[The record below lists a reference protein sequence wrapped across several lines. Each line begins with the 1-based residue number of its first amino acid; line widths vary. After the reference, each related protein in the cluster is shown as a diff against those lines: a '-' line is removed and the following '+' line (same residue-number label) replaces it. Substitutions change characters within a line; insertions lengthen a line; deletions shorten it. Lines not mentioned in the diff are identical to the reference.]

1 MKSIANCKL
10 QIAPSPSP
18 LPQRRGRGEGEGAA
32 NCKLSIC
39 TGVGLLISLAV
50 PAGVFPAGAKAKAT
64 GSNSDLA
71 KLQGSWRVVA
81 GESRG
86 KPKPE
91 DALKDLKWVVKG
103 NKITLKGDEGKNFVL
118 RFHIDA
124 TKKPKTINLTN
135 PERKETV
142 QGIYQ
147 LDKDRW
153 KLCVGVPG
161 EKRPASFVTR
171 EDLNVALFVLEK
183 EKSSQ

>member
-1 MKSIANCKL
+1 MKNIVNCKL
-10 QIAPSPSP
+10 QI
-18 LPQRRGRGEGEGAA
+18 A

-39 TGVGLLISLAV
+39 RLHSGFWTCVGLLLVVVLTASVGI
-50 PAGVFPAGAKAKAT
+50 GGARITGT
-64 GSNSDLA
+64 GSKSDLA

-103 NKITLKGDEGKNFVL
+103 HTITLKGDEGKNFVL
-118 RFHIDA
+118 RFQIDA

-161 EKRPASFVTR
+161 EKRPAAFVTR
-171 EDLNVALFVLEK
+171 QDLNVALFVLEK
-183 EKSSQ
+183 EK